1 MDAMSLAEVV
11 LHGIAEESGVMP
23 EGGLLE
29 RLEQSPP
36 GTLRRLARLDGE
48 VLELCG
54 LAPLELGGVL
64 TGLMAD
70 GTTEGGRIDPERAW
84 DAVVAARTGGAPPD
98 PDAVAERLL
107 ALAHAA
113 LGLAPECSAC
123 AEWEPPADEADDG
136 EDADADGE
144 DEADDGED
152 GEEHDHHGPTSLVDR
167 VFDVHADGLDT
178 WEAQVGL
185 RIAMDAGE
193 NLAEIAG
200 FEILHDVV
208 GHARGVPGVSPQ
220 RRTEIHTV
228 QHVGMS
234 LCIDAAQ
241 VQGLRVAAQALAPVD
256 EGVAARMDAAEQAA
270 AEESGVLAAVAAT
283 VVVERLAPRVTAV
296 LEQAP
301 PSSPPNRPARAR
313 RRRR

>member
-36 GTLRRLARLDGE
+36 GVLRRLARLDGE

-64 TGLMAD
+64 TGVMGD
-70 GTTEGGRIDPERAW
+70 GATEAGRIDPERAW
-84 DAVVAARTGGAPPD
+84 DAVVAARGGATPPD

-107 ALAHAA
+107 AMTHEA
-113 LGLAPECSAC
+113 LGLDPDCSAC
-123 AEWEPPADEADDG
+123 AEWEPPAGDDTDG
-136 EDADADGE
+136 DDAEADGE
-144 DEADDGED
+144 ADEEGD
-152 GEEHDHHGPTSLVDR
+152 EEHDHDHDGPTSLVDR
-167 VFDVHADGLDT
+167 VFDVHAEVLDT
-178 WEAQVGL
+178 WEAQVAL

-234 LCIDAAQ
+234 LCIDAGQ
-241 VQGLRVAAQALAPVD
+241 VQGLRVAARALAD
-256 EGVAARMDAAEQAA
+256 AGEGVAARMEAAELAA

-296 LEQAP
+296 LEQTP
-301 PSSPPNRPARAR
+301 PASPPNRPARAR